1 MLTFAM
7 AGDEVLTALLTQLDG
22 LARAPMT
29 GPERELRAKS
39 LLKVGVEPSDLARAT
54 ASVELTWNQRKAAEY
69 GVPAAT
75 WLQAVHVADLP
86 ASASFAELLDRLH
99 RAEAVV
105 NMLKAGYIAG
115 RDPLGRMTWFGRG

>member
-1 MLTFAM
+1 MLTCAM
-7 AGDEVLTALLTQLDG
+7 ADDEVLTALLAQLDG

-39 LLKVGVEPSDLARAT
+39 LLGPSLKPNDLASAT
-54 ASVELTWNQRKAAEY
+54 ARVELTWNQRKASEY

-75 WLQAVHVADLP
+75 WLQAVEAAGLP
-86 ASASFAELLDRLH
+86 ASASLAELLDRLH

-105 NMLKAGYIAG
+105 HMLKAGYMAG
-115 RDPLGRMTWFGRG
+115 RDPFGRLAWFGRG